1 MPNITQIPISEQVNA
16 HPTYAVLLAGG
27 QGRRLWP
34 LSRLALPKQFLT
46 FKSGGQT
53 LLQSAASR
61 AVQVSGSMARVLVLV
76 QAAHTDLAREQ
87 LPDLPAENLIIEPV
101 GRSTAASIGLAG
113 ITLEQRS
120 PGALMAVLPSDHLF
134 IDVNPWFTALRAAL
148 AFAAANNRLVTIG
161 IQPES
166 PSSSYGYLHMGQ
178 ELAHLEACGIYAAQ
192 SFIEKPDPLL
202 TRLFFESKE
211 YLWNTGTFV
220 WRSDVFLAAVE
231 QHMPALWAGLQRIA
245 ADPESLAEV
254 FPTFQDIS
262 VDYGIMEK
270 AAGVAV
276 VRGEFERVDVGN
288 LSTLSSLLESD
299 SQGNAVIGL
308 LIERD
313 SQDNIVYSDEGLVGL
328 IGLKNMI
335 VVRYGDVVLVCPK
348 ERAWEVKDLVAAL
361 GAKGLE
367 RFG

>member
-1 MPNITQIPISEQVNA
+1 MSNTAQIPNSGQVNA
-16 HPTYAVLLAGG
+16 HPTYAILLAGG

-34 LSRLALPKQFLT
+34 LSRQAFPKQFLT

-61 AVQVSGSMARVLVLV
+61 AVQVSGSLARVLVLV
-76 QAAHTDLAREQ
+76 QAAHADLAREQ
-87 LPDLPAENLIIEPV
+87 LPDLPAENLIVEPV
-101 GRSTAASIGLAG
+101 GRSTAASIGLAA

-134 IDVNPWFTALRAAL
+134 IDVSPWFTALRAAL
-148 AFAAANNRLVTIG
+148 AFAAANERLVTIG

-178 ELAHLEACGIYAAQ
+178 ELVHLEGCGIYAAQ
-192 SFIEKPDPLL
+192 SFVEKPGPLL
-202 TRLFFESKE
+202 ARDFFESKE

-220 WRSDVFLAAVE
+220 WQSGVFLAAVE
-231 QHMPALWAGLQRIA
+231 QHMPALWAGLQRIT
-245 ADPESLAEV
+245 ADPKSLAEV

-270 AAGVAV
+270 AAGVAL
-276 VRGEFERVDVGN
+276 VRGDFKRIDVGN
-288 LSTLSSLLESD
+288 LATLSSLLESD
-299 SQGNAVIGL
+299 SQGNAIEGL

-313 SQDNIVYSDEGLVGL
+313 SRDNIVYSDEGLVGL
-328 IGLKNMI
+328 IGLENMI
-335 VVRYGDVVLVCPK
+335 VVRKGDIVLVCPK
-348 ERAWEVKDLVAAL
+348 ERAREVKDLVAAL
-361 GAKGLE
+361 GEKGLE